1 MGRHG
6 LELSSLSSG
15 TYRLRTPIVP
25 TIQPSNHPQSQVAT
39 TVFALEA
46 QVTSS
51 HPDLLDDSNMLTPS
65 LITPTTPLYAIG
77 NTPAVSL
84 TRSLPQGI
92 DADILLLGCGD
103 VRHILY
109 TAYSE
114 QGFRK
119 FHPRL
124 QCPSHCH
131 RSTSRTD
138 SHLLSLPAARKI
150 DVTCCDVQEH
160 IIGT

>member
-6 LELSSLSSG
+6 LELR
-15 TYRLRTPIVP
+15 YVP
-25 TIQPSNHPQSQVAT
+25 STDSHHPNHPQSQSQVAT

-46 QVTSS
+46 QVWSP

-65 LITPTTPLYAIG
+65 LIAPTTPLYAIG
-77 NTPAVSL
+77 GTPAVSL

-119 FHPRL
+119 FHLRL
-124 QCPSHCH
+124 QYPSRRH
-131 RSTSRTD
+131 RSGFED
-138 SHLLSLPAARKI
+138 
-150 DVTCCDVQEH
+150 
-160 IIGT
+160 